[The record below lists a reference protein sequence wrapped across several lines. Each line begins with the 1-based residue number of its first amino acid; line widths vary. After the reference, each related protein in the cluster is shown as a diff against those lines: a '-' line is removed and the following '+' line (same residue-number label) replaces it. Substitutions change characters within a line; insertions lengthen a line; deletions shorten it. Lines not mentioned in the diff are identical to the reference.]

1 MPHPYPHLFT
11 PLRLGAVTL
20 PNRIVMG
27 SMHTNLEELPDGPER
42 LAAFYAQRAAAGAG
56 LIVSG
61 GYAPNA
67 EGALVAG
74 GCVFDSAADL
84 PRHRP
89 ITEAVH
95 AAGGRILLQILHGGR
110 YSVHA
115 DCVAPSAL
123 QAPINRHAPR
133 ALEPRDIER
142 TIADHVGCA
151 ALAREAGYDGVEVMG
166 SEGYLINQ
174 FVAPRTNQRSDR
186 WGGSRD
192 NRMRFPLAI
201 VRGIR
206 ERCGPGFVVMYR
218 LSLIDLVEGGST
230 WEDTVAL
237 GRAVEAAGADL
248 INSGIGWHEARIPTM
263 AHMVPRG
270 AWSWATRRMKAELSL
285 PLVTSN
291 RINDPA
297 HAEAIVARGDADLV
311 SMARPFLADA
321 QFVRKAAEGRAE
333 EINTCIGCNQ
343 ACLDHYFTG
352 KVSSCLVNPL
362 ACHETIRIIRPAER
376 RRRIAVVGGGPAGL
390 ACATTAAER
399 GHEVVLFEASDRLG
413 GQFNMAKVI
422 PGKEDYAETIRYFGT
437 MLDKLKVDVRLATP
451 ASAESLSAEVFDE
464 IVLATGVTPRRPD
477 IAGIDH
483 PKCLTYADLLWNVTP
498 VGRRVAVIGAGG
510 IGFDVSVFLTARV
523 GAREADREAFMR
535 EWGVDMSISNDGGLA
550 EPPDEPAERE
560 VWLLQRRAT
569 KHGDRLGKSTGWVHR
584 LQLRR
589 AGVHFLGDVGYR
601 HIDDDGLHITLAGEP
616 KTLVVDSIVVCA
628 GQESLRDLAGPLVAA
643 GRSVHLIGGADVAVE
658 LDAQRA
664 IDQAVALAAR
674 L

>member
-1 MPHPYPHLFT
+1 MPHPYPHLFA
-11 PLRLGAVTL
+11 PLELGAFTL
-20 PNRIVMG
+20 PNRMVMG
-27 SMHTNLEELPDGPER
+27 SMHTNLEELPDGHER
-42 LAAFYAQRAAAGAG
+42 LAAFYAARAEAGAG
-56 LIVSG
+56 LIVTG
-61 GYAPNA
+61 GYAPNG

-74 GCVFDSAADL
+74 GSVFDQAADVA
-84 PRHRP
+84 RHRT

-95 AAGGRILLQILHGGR
+95 GAGGRILLQILHGGR
-110 YSVHA
+110 YCVHP

-133 ALEPRDIER
+133 ALGAEDIER
-142 TIADHVGCA
+142 TIADHVACA
-151 ALAREAGYDGVEVMG
+151 ALARDAGYDGVEVMG

-174 FVAPRTNQRSDR
+174 FLAPCTNRRSDD
-186 WGGSRD
+186 WGGSLD
-192 NRMRFPLAI
+192 NRMRLPLAI
-201 VRGIR
+201 VQGIR
-206 ERCGPGFVVMYR
+206 QRCGPGFVLMYR

-230 WEDTVAL
+230 WADTVPL

-248 INSGIGWHEARIPTM
+248 VNSGIGWHEARIPTM

-270 AWSWATRRMKAELSL
+270 AWSWATRSMKAELSL

-297 HAEAIVARGDADLV
+297 LAERIVAGGDADLV

-321 QFVRKAAEGRAE
+321 HFVAKAAQGRAD

-352 KVSSCLVNPL
+352 KVSSCIVNPL
-362 ACHETIRIIRPAER
+362 ACHETVRVIGPVER

-390 ACATTAAER
+390 ACAATAAER
-399 GHEVVLFEASDRLG
+399 GHDVTLFEASDRLG

-422 PGKEDYAETIRYFGT
+422 PGKQDYAETIRYFAR
-437 MLDKLKVDVRLATP
+437 MLDKHGVEVRLGRP
-451 ASAESLSAEVFDE
+451 AEPEKLLGEPFDE
-464 IVLATGVTPRRPD
+464 IVLATGVTPRRPG

-483 PKCLTYADLLWNVTP
+483 AKCLTYADLLWNLRP

-523 GAREADREAFMR
+523 GAREADRDAFMH
-535 EWGVDMSISNDGGLA
+535 EWGVDMSMSQNAGLG
-550 EPPDEPAERE
+550 EPPEAPPGRE
-560 VWLLQRRAT
+560 VWLLQRRAG

-589 AGVHFLGDVGYR
+589 AGVRFLADVAYR
-601 HIDDDGLHITLAGEP
+601 RIDDDGLHMTVGGEAQTLD
-616 KTLVVDSIVVCA
+616 VDSIVVCA
-628 GQESLRDLAGPLVAA
+628 GQE
-643 GRSVHLIGGADVAVE
+643 
-658 LDAQRA
+658 
-664 IDQAVALAAR
+664 
-674 L
+674 